1 RRGSRPPLRS
11 SWARD
16 IETAR
21 ASSLLTAD
29 TVEVEAR
36 TNDHRGLSHIWE
48 IDFFWIDAQLLVYVK
63 KLRPNRVGS
72 ATDEAT
78 AVPLSRSENGER
90 GRRAAR
96 QSRKR
101 QAAGGRAV
109 ADAHAQHA
117 VRAAGP
123 HELSQPR
130 GRAVL
135 YSRGQGHARNRRHD
149 APARPRIFRCGA
161 RTLADHARSFAADRT
176 PADAQPRHDRRL
188 ALPSRSG
195 GGTGLA
201 RDRI

>member
-1 RRGSRPPLRS
+1 GALAPRGCRPDAPGAPGKPHCSAPGFGRRRARVHPRSQPRRGSRPPLRS

-90 GRRAAR
+90 SRRAAR

-117 VRAAGP
+117 VRTA
-123 HELSQPR
+123 
-130 GRAVL
+130 
-135 YSRGQGHARNRRHD
+135 
-149 APARPRIFRCGA
+149 
-161 RTLADHARSFAADRT
+161 
-176 PADAQPRHDRRL
+176 
-188 ALPSRSG
+188 
-195 GGTGLA
+195 
-201 RDRI
+201 